1 MFYFDNRKQA
11 TKKKQEA
18 ADSQFAFWPLTSDL
32 STSADHLHSDVLQVA
47 VYRR

>member
-11 TKKKQEA
+11 TKKQEA